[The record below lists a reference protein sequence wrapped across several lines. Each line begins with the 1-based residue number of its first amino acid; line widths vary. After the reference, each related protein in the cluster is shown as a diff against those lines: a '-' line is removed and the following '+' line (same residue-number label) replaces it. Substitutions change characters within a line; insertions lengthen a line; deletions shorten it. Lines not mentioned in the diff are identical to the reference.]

1 MEYPILY
8 SFIRCPY
15 AMRARMALKLTNTKC
30 EIREVRLN
38 NKPKQMID
46 KSPKGTVP
54 VLVLQKKVI
63 DESNDII
70 EWALSSNNIFDGN
83 IDHDQINLTINLN
96 VQNHLEN
103 ILEDAIIKYD
113 AEASFGIILNVNNG
127 EIIAM
132 TSLPD
137 FDPNASYEQIA
148 DKMRPINKFNRNTL
162 GVYEFGSVMKIFT
175 TAIGIEEN
183 IFHPNSKLIRNI
195 VGGTSNIPK
204 RYPTIINAHTNKKI
218 SVKVLVI
225 N

>member
-54 VLVLQKKVI
+54 VLVLQKEVI

-83 IDHDQINLTINLN
+83 IDNDQIDLTNNLIELFDSKFKYNLDRYKYAIRYENIDKDKHKMECLDILINLEN
-96 VQNHLEN
+96 VISNKEWILGSKINKLDISILPFIRQFRIADIDWFDKQNKIKGIQK
-103 ILEDAIIKYD
+103 ILFNFLDSNLFKEVMYKYD
-113 AEASFGIILNVNNG
+113 VW
-127 EIIAM
+127 
-132 TSLPD
+132 
-137 FDPNASYEQIA
+137 
-148 DKMRPINKFNRNTL
+148 
-162 GVYEFGSVMKIFT
+162 
-175 TAIGIEEN
+175 EEN
-183 IFHPNSKLIRNI
+183 AEPQFFP
-195 VGGTSNIPK
+195 
-204 RYPTIINAHTNKKI
+204 
-218 SVKVLVI
+218 
-225 N
+225 

>member
-54 VLVLQKKVI
+54 VLVLQKEVI

-83 IDHDQINLTINLN
+83 IDHDQIDLTNNLIELFDSKFKYNLDRYKYATRYENINKDKHKKECLEILINLEN
-96 VQNHLEN
+96 VISNEGWILGSKINKLDISILPFIRQFRIADIEWFDKQNKIKGIQK
-103 ILEDAIIKYD
+103 ILFNFLDSNLFKEVMYKYD
-113 AEASFGIILNVNNG
+113 VW
-127 EIIAM
+127 
-132 TSLPD
+132 
-137 FDPNASYEQIA
+137 
-148 DKMRPINKFNRNTL
+148 
-162 GVYEFGSVMKIFT
+162 
-175 TAIGIEEN
+175 EEN
-183 IFHPNSKLIRNI
+183 AEPQFFP
-195 VGGTSNIPK
+195 
-204 RYPTIINAHTNKKI
+204 
-218 SVKVLVI
+218 
-225 N
+225 

>member
-54 VLVLQKKVI
+54 VLVLQKEVI

-83 IDHDQINLTINLN
+83 IDHDQKDLTNNLIELFDSKFKYNLDRYKYATRYENIDKDKHKMECLDILINLENVISNKEWILGSKINKLDISILPFIRQFRIADIEWFDK
-96 VQNHLEN
+96 QNKIKGIQK
-103 ILEDAIIKYD
+103 ILFNFLDSNLFKEVMYKYD
-113 AEASFGIILNVNNG
+113 VW
-127 EIIAM
+127 
-132 TSLPD
+132 
-137 FDPNASYEQIA
+137 
-148 DKMRPINKFNRNTL
+148 
-162 GVYEFGSVMKIFT
+162 
-175 TAIGIEEN
+175 EEN
-183 IFHPNSKLIRNI
+183 AEPQFFP
-195 VGGTSNIPK
+195 
-204 RYPTIINAHTNKKI
+204 
-218 SVKVLVI
+218 
-225 N
+225 

>member
-54 VLVLQKKVI
+54 VLVLQKEVI

-83 IDHDQINLTINLN
+83 IDHDQIDLTNNLIELFDSKFKYNLDRYKYATRYENIDKDKHKMECLDILINLEN
-96 VQNHLEN
+96 VISNKEWILGSKINKLDISILPFIRQFRIADIEWFDKQNKIKGIQK
-103 ILEDAIIKYD
+103 ILFNFLDSNLFKEVMYKYD
-113 AEASFGIILNVNNG
+113 VW
-127 EIIAM
+127 
-132 TSLPD
+132 
-137 FDPNASYEQIA
+137 
-148 DKMRPINKFNRNTL
+148 
-162 GVYEFGSVMKIFT
+162 
-175 TAIGIEEN
+175 EEN
-183 IFHPNSKLIRNI
+183 AEPQFFP
-195 VGGTSNIPK
+195 
-204 RYPTIINAHTNKKI
+204 
-218 SVKVLVI
+218 
-225 N
+225 

>member
-54 VLVLQKKVI
+54 VLVLQKEVI

-83 IDHDQINLTINLN
+83 IDHDQIDLTNNLIELFDSKFIYNLDRYKYATRYENIDKDKHKNECLDILINLEN
-96 VQNHLEN
+96 LISNEGWILGSKINKLDISILPFIRQFRIADIEWFDKQNKIKGIQK
-103 ILEDAIIKYD
+103 ILFNFLDSNLFKEVMYKYD
-113 AEASFGIILNVNNG
+113 VW
-127 EIIAM
+127 
-132 TSLPD
+132 
-137 FDPNASYEQIA
+137 
-148 DKMRPINKFNRNTL
+148 
-162 GVYEFGSVMKIFT
+162 
-175 TAIGIEEN
+175 EEN
-183 IFHPNSKLIRNI
+183 AEPQFFP
-195 VGGTSNIPK
+195 
-204 RYPTIINAHTNKKI
+204 
-218 SVKVLVI
+218 
-225 N
+225 

>member
-15 AMRARMALKLTNTKC
+15 AMRARMALKLTNIKC

-83 IDHDQINLTINLN
+83 IDHDQIDLTNNLIELFDSKFKYNLDRYKYATRYENINKDKHKKECLDILINLEN
-96 VQNHLEN
+96 LISNEGWILGSKINKLDISILPFIRQFRIADIEWFDKQNKIKGIQK
-103 ILEDAIIKYD
+103 ILFNFLDSNLFKEVMYKYD
-113 AEASFGIILNVNNG
+113 VW
-127 EIIAM
+127 
-132 TSLPD
+132 
-137 FDPNASYEQIA
+137 
-148 DKMRPINKFNRNTL
+148 
-162 GVYEFGSVMKIFT
+162 
-175 TAIGIEEN
+175 EEN
-183 IFHPNSKLIRNI
+183 AEPQFFP
-195 VGGTSNIPK
+195 
-204 RYPTIINAHTNKKI
+204 
-218 SVKVLVI
+218 
-225 N
+225 

>member
-83 IDHDQINLTINLN
+83 IDHDQINLTNNLIELFDSKFKYNLDRYKYATRYENINKDRHKKECLEILINLEN
-96 VQNHLEN
+96 LISNEGWILGSKINKLDISILPFIRQFRIADIEWFDKQNKIKGIQK
-103 ILEDAIIKYD
+103 ILFNFLDSNLFKEVMYKYD
-113 AEASFGIILNVNNG
+113 VW
-127 EIIAM
+127 
-132 TSLPD
+132 
-137 FDPNASYEQIA
+137 
-148 DKMRPINKFNRNTL
+148 
-162 GVYEFGSVMKIFT
+162 
-175 TAIGIEEN
+175 EEN
-183 IFHPNSKLIRNI
+183 AEPQFFP
-195 VGGTSNIPK
+195 
-204 RYPTIINAHTNKKI
+204 
-218 SVKVLVI
+218 
-225 N
+225 

>member
-54 VLVLQKKVI
+54 VLVLQKEVI

-83 IDHDQINLTINLN
+83 IDHDQIDLTNNLIELFDSKFKYNLDRYKYATRYENINKNKHKKECLEILINLEN
-96 VQNHLEN
+96 VISNDGWILGSKINKLDISILPFIRQFRIADIEWFDKQNKIKGIQK
-103 ILEDAIIKYD
+103 ILFNFLDSNLFKEVMYKYD
-113 AEASFGIILNVNNG
+113 VW
-127 EIIAM
+127 
-132 TSLPD
+132 
-137 FDPNASYEQIA
+137 
-148 DKMRPINKFNRNTL
+148 
-162 GVYEFGSVMKIFT
+162 
-175 TAIGIEEN
+175 EEN
-183 IFHPNSKLIRNI
+183 AEPQFFP
-195 VGGTSNIPK
+195 
-204 RYPTIINAHTNKKI
+204 
-218 SVKVLVI
+218 
-225 N
+225 

>member
-54 VLVLQKKVI
+54 VLVLEKEVI

-83 IDHDQINLTINLN
+83 IDYDQINLTNNLIELFDSKFKYN
-96 VQNHLEN
+96 LDRYKYATRYENIDKDKHKKECLEILIDLEN
-103 ILEDAIIKYD
+103 LISNEGWILGGKINKLDISILPFIRQFRIADIDWFDKQNKIKGIQKILFNFLDSSLFKEVMHKYD
-113 AEASFGIILNVNNG
+113 VW
-127 EIIAM
+127 
-132 TSLPD
+132 
-137 FDPNASYEQIA
+137 
-148 DKMRPINKFNRNTL
+148 
-162 GVYEFGSVMKIFT
+162 
-175 TAIGIEEN
+175 EEN
-183 IFHPNSKLIRNI
+183 AKPQFFPYIKDI
-195 VGGTSNIPK
+195 
-204 RYPTIINAHTNKKI
+204 KK
-218 SVKVLVI
+218 
-225 N
+225 

>member
-83 IDHDQINLTINLN
+83 IGHDQIDLTNNLIELFDSKFKYNLDRYKYATRYENINKDKHKKECLEILINLEN
-96 VQNHLEN
+96 LISNEGWILGSKINKLDISILPFIRQFRIADIEWFDKQNKIKGIQK
-103 ILEDAIIKYD
+103 ILFNFLDSNLFKEVMYKYD
-113 AEASFGIILNVNNG
+113 VW
-127 EIIAM
+127 
-132 TSLPD
+132 
-137 FDPNASYEQIA
+137 
-148 DKMRPINKFNRNTL
+148 
-162 GVYEFGSVMKIFT
+162 
-175 TAIGIEEN
+175 EEN
-183 IFHPNSKLIRNI
+183 AEPQFFP
-195 VGGTSNIPK
+195 
-204 RYPTIINAHTNKKI
+204 
-218 SVKVLVI
+218 
-225 N
+225 